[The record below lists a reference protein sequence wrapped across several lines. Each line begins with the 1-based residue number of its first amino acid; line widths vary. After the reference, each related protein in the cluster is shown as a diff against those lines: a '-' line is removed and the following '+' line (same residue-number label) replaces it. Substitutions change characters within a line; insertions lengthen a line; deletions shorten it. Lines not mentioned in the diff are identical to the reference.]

1 MKNRFLYFSFL
12 LFIAGNTAFAKGFSD
27 QSIDISA
34 RKDTLKMKTV
44 VNGEVPKP
52 NEYLKERLKP
62 IQSGYKRI
70 NSIRQWTAIT
80 KKNIE
85 GESAEG
91 GEAAF
96 YYKNKRSEK
105 VIARHYGEMGRKL
118 IEYYLLN
125 GRLSFVFEKEYTY
138 NRPLFYD
145 LKAMKENSD
154 TEAFD
159 LNKSD
164 IMEIRSYFEKGNL
177 IYTVNN
183 KDTVASFGNDHTQKK
198 EQKISEDFQRL
209 LKLSQEK

>member
-1 MKNRFLYFSFL
+1 MKNSFLYFSFI

-44 VNGEVPKP
+44 VNGEVPKS

-62 IQSGYKRI
+62 IQSCYKRI

-96 YYKNKRSEK
+96 YYKNKRLEK

>member
-96 YYKNKRSEK
+96 YYKNKRLEK

-183 KDTVASFGNDHTQKK
+183 KDTEASFGNDHTQKK

>member
-1 MKNRFLYFSFL
+1 
-12 LFIAGNTAFAKGFSD
+12 
-27 QSIDISA
+27 
-34 RKDTLKMKTV
+34 MKTV
-44 VNGEVPKP
+44 VNGEVPKS

-85 GESAEG
+85 GESTEG

-96 YYKNKRSEK
+96 YYKNKRLEK

-183 KDTVASFGNDHTQKK
+183 KDTEASFGNDHTQKK

>member
-1 MKNRFLYFSFL
+1 MKNRFLYFSFI

-27 QSIDISA
+27 QSIGISA

-44 VNGEVPKP
+44 VNGEVPKS

-96 YYKNKRSEK
+96 YYKNKRLEK

-183 KDTVASFGNDHTQKK
+183 KDTEASFGNDHTQKK

>member
-1 MKNRFLYFSFL
+1 MKNSFLYFSFI

-44 VNGEVPKP
+44 VNGEVPKS

-85 GESAEG
+85 GESTEG

-96 YYKNKRSEK
+96 YYKNKRLEK

>member
-1 MKNRFLYFSFL
+1 MKNRFLYFSFIL
-12 LFIAGNTAFAKGFSD
+12 SIAGNTAFAKGFSD

-96 YYKNKRSEK
+96 YYKNKRLEK

-145 LKAMKENSD
+145 LKAMKENGD

>member
-1 MKNRFLYFSFL
+1 MKNSFLYFSFI

-44 VNGEVPKP
+44 VNGEVPKS

-96 YYKNKRSEK
+96 YYKNKRLEK

-183 KDTVASFGNDHTQKK
+183 KDTEASFGNDHTQKK

>member
-1 MKNRFLYFSFL
+1 MKNRFLYFSFI

-27 QSIDISA
+27 QSIGISA

-44 VNGEVPKP
+44 VNGEVPKS

-85 GESAEG
+85 GESTEG

-96 YYKNKRSEK
+96 YYKNKRLEK

-183 KDTVASFGNDHTQKK
+183 KDTEASFGNDHTQKK

>member
-1 MKNRFLYFSFL
+1 MKNSFLYFSFI

-44 VNGEVPKP
+44 VNGEVPKS

-85 GESAEG
+85 GESTEG

-96 YYKNKRSEK
+96 YYKNKRLEK

-183 KDTVASFGNDHTQKK
+183 KDTEASFGNDHTQKK

>member
-96 YYKNKRSEK
+96 YYKNKRLEK

>member
-1 MKNRFLYFSFL
+1 MKNSFLYFSFI

-27 QSIDISA
+27 QSIGISA

-44 VNGEVPKP
+44 VNGEVPKS

-85 GESAEG
+85 GESTEG

-96 YYKNKRSEK
+96 YYKNKRLEK